1 MKKYCEECGREVET
15 KIITKKESYNVC
27 GETIEVN
34 AQVLVCSDCGEEFFC
49 EELDNETLITA
60 YSEYRRR
67 HKLLLPEEIK
77 KIREQYGLSQRTFA
91 KLLNVIY
98 RKVYFRMKSIKCL
111 KRYTK
116 NLRTMVL

>member
-34 AQVLVCSDCGEEFFC
+34 AQVLVCADCGEEFFC
-49 EELDNETLITA
+49 EELDNKTLITA

-77 KIREQYGLSQRTFA
+77 KIRE
-91 KLLNVIY
+91 
-98 RKVYFRMKSIKCL
+98 
-111 KRYTK
+111 
-116 NLRTMVL
+116 